1 MYNVIKGWP
10 SNAALDF
17 TAKPKAGVTV
27 KEGDV
32 VMMGKGADANFA
44 VAGNFTT
51 AAAVTDNAPAFVIG
65 VDTMSGNVTALMGR
79 FIVEVDSAH
88 YATGS
93 YGAGD
98 VLTATAGKFSKVTA
112 TGEAP
117 IGKILTYNATT
128 GIMTILWIG

>member
-17 TAKPKAGVTV
+17 TTKPKAGVTV

-32 VMMGKGADANFA
+32 VMMGKGADANVA

-65 VDTMSGNVTALMGR
+65 ADSMSGNVTALMGR
-79 FIVEVDSAH
+79 FIVEIDAVH
-88 YATGS
+88 YAAAS
-93 YGAGD
+93 YAAGD
-98 VLTATAGKFSKVTA
+98 VLTAKAGKFAKA
-112 TGEAP
+112 TTETV
-117 IGKILTYNATT
+117 IGKVLTFNATT